1 MCRSFGQLPSRR
13 LQILDPVVAL
23 EIDMGAATRLMLEE
37 KKAVDAARAAAA
49 AASETSN
56 SNDYTHY

>member
-49 AASETSN
+49 ASETSN